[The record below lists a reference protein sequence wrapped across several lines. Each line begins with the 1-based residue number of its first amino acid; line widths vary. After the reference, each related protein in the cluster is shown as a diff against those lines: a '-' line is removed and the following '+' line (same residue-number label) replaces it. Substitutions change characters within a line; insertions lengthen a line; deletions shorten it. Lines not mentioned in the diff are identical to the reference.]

1 MKKIFFL
8 SVALF
13 SYCCILAQDVDYN
26 TIILP
31 GNATN
36 MSIEE
41 KLVQLAWKNDPNNT
55 QIVKQVAVAEYSMKQ
70 AQWNWLDYFSVRGNL
85 NEFTID
91 PNRFEQD
98 GRQPNFYPR
107 YNFGVAFTLGSFGV
121 NALEVKK
128 RRVQTSMAEDAVKAR
143 KLAVRADILTRY
155 ARYQLAEKQYKIQ
168 KETTDQ
174 SDVNYKYVEQRFKD
188 GQEDLQTYNNLLER
202 NTNQQLRL
210 AEVEAELKT
219 AKLAVEQL
227 IGTKLENVR

>member
-8 SVALF
+8 SVALL
-13 SYCCILAQDVDYN
+13 SYCCTLAQDVDYN